1 MAGDPGTCVPCCTG
15 TTPCSGCHSLG
26 KRNIWAICPYDFAR
40 STFCMCICLCVDSC
54 QEKCVWPALGLTTT
68 YQSSVSLHT
77 TYKRY
82 FVTTCF
88 CLSNSI
94 FFFFFFLFLQNRTRL
109 SMMKE
114 QCPWFRG
121 MKSLTGGFGGRMN
134 NTSGRHERSYSGE
147 ILLKITITSSQERGN
162 PDAVWP
168 EHWAL
173 QCI

>member
-1 MAGDPGTCVPCCTG
+1 MLHRYNSLQRLPQ
-15 TTPCSGCHSLG
+15 SGKVEHLG
-26 KRNIWAICPYDFAR
+26 HLPLRLRKVNFLYVYLFVCRLLPR
-40 STFCMCICLCVDSC
+40 
-54 QEKCVWPALGLTTT
+54 KCVWPALGLTTT